1 MFAGTART
9 GDPQAPEIVPS
20 DHCIARYRERMPI
33 RTPGLDDVIAA
44 LITTLEDSVVTRWP
58 PAWAVTDKPAPL
70 WAIAGDLAFP
80 LAATPTPGRFLAV
93 TCLRRN
99 HDHRR

>member
-20 DHCIARYRERMPI
+20 DHCIVRYRERMPI
-33 RTPGLDDVIAA
+33 RTAGLDAVVPSLIA
-44 LITTLEDSVVTRWP
+44 TLEDAVITRWP
-58 PAWAVTDKPAPL
+58 PGWVVTDRPSEL
-70 WAIAGDLAFP
+70 WAITGDLAFP
-80 LAATPTPGRFLAV
+80 LTSTATSGRYLAT

-99 HDHRR
+99 HDHR